1 MSVDQPSERTLLDEL
16 NAWLAELHERA
27 LRSDGDLEHVRTA
40 IAESRGEG
48 LDSPSEPML
57 VVITNSRS
65 KRSPYS
71 SEPLCRRSSG
81 WSRTGVQQR
90 FTKEVCIR
98 HSQTERRTEHSGFM
112 FPSRVGLA
120 EAIIAQP

>member
-1 MSVDQPSERTLLDEL
+1 MSVDQPSERTPLDEL

-57 VVITNSRS
+57 VVM
-65 KRSPYS
+65 
-71 SEPLCRRSSG
+71 LCGPTAVGKSTLINTLAGRDISL
-81 WSRTGVQQR
+81 TGLGATTSAAVIYVH
-90 FTKEVCIR
+90 E
-98 HSQTERRTEHSGFM
+98 
-112 FPSRVGLA
+112 
-120 EAIIAQP
+120 